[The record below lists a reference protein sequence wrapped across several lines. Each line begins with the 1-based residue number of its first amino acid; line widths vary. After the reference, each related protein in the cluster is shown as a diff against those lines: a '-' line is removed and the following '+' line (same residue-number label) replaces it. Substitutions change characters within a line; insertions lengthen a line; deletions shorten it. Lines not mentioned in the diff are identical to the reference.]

1 MIHEFIRLT
10 IVVLS
15 SDNCQ
20 TKKKQLSDESS
31 TTVRRINLC
40 MMNIKSSHITNKIFE
55 ELRLVHSCLVLLQF
69 NY

>member
-31 TTVRRINLC
+31 TTVRRLNLSI
-40 MMNIKSSHITNKIFE
+40 MNTKSVYIKN
-55 ELRLVHSCLVLLQF
+55 
-69 NY
+69 

>member
-20 TKKKQLSDESS
+20 TKKKRKFPILGYP
-31 TTVRRINLC
+31 
-40 MMNIKSSHITNKIFE
+40 
-55 ELRLVHSCLVLLQF
+55 LLDGRQQAPV
-69 NY
+69 

>member
-31 TTVRRINLC
+31 TTVSRADALYFLLHSPFPFLYYI
-40 MMNIKSSHITNKIFE
+40 IGYYYITI
-55 ELRLVHSCLVLLQF
+55 C
-69 NY
+69 

>member
-10 IVVLS
+10 IVELS

-40 MMNIKSSHITNKIFE
+40 MMIHEFIRLTAVRRINLCMMNIKSSHITN
-55 ELRLVHSCLVLLQF
+55 
-69 NY
+69 

>member
-10 IVVLS
+10 AVSFS

-31 TTVRRINLC
+31 TVVVRIL
-40 MMNIKSSHITNKIFE
+40 IIF
-55 ELRLVHSCLVLLQF
+55 
-69 NY
+69 